1 MSAWLFVGSVFMIF
15 FAYFGYP
22 LSLKLMR
29 PRHAS
34 VRKMSILPSVTFII
48 AAYNE
53 EKRIRQKLEDT
64 LALDYPGEK
73 FQVIVASDGSTDG
86 TADIVGEFEGRGV
99 DFIQMAGRSGKEKA
113 QKAALGHARGD
124 IVIFSDVATALDPH
138 GVRVIVANF
147 ADPSVGCVS
156 SEDRLLTRDGKPCGE
171 GAYVRYEM
179 WVRRVESEVHSVV
192 GLSGSF
198 FAARKEVCRD
208 FSGEM
213 QSDFRMLLSAVE
225 MGYRGVSDPK
235 VLGYYKDIA
244 DPDKELERKVRT
256 VVRGLTVF
264 FESRRF
270 LNPFRFGLF
279 AYQLLGHKLCRW
291 LVPFFLVIAFGA
303 NLVLALS
310 SFFFC
315 LLFVCQAVFYGIA
328 AAEYVRKVPFAHSV
342 LRIPGYFVT
351 VNIAIALAWKLYWSG
366 HRIVMWTSSER

>member
-1 MSAWLFVGSVFMIF
+1 MSAWLFAGSVFMIF

-22 LSLKLMR
+22 LSLKLIR
-29 PRHAS
+29 PRHAP
-34 VRKMSILPSVTFII
+34 VQKMSILPSVTFII

-53 EKRIRQKLEDT
+53 EKRIGQKLEDT
-64 LALDYPGEK
+64 LALDYPQDS
-73 FQVIVASDGSTDG
+73 FQVVVASDGSTDG
-86 TADIVGEFEGRGV
+86 TADIVRTFEDRGV
-99 DFIQMAGRSGKEKA
+99 EFLEMPGRSGKERA
-113 QKAALGHARGD
+113 QKAALERARGE
-124 IVIFSDVATALDPH
+124 IVVFSDVATVLEPH
-138 GVRVIVANF
+138 GIRAIVANF

-156 SEDRLLTRDGKPCGE
+156 SEDRLLARDGKPCGE

-179 WVRRVESEVHSVV
+179 WVRRVESSVHSVV

-213 QSDFRMLLSAVE
+213 QSDFRMLLSAVAL
-225 MGYRGVSDPK
+225 GYRGVSDPK
-235 VLGYYKDIA
+235 VLGYYQDIA
-244 DPDKELERKVRT
+244 DPDKELSRKIRT

-264 FESRRF
+264 FENRRF
-270 LNPFRFGLF
+270 LNPFRYGLF
-279 AYQLLGHKLCRW
+279 SYQLLGHKLCRW
-291 LVPFFLVIAFGA
+291 LVPFFLVVAFGA

-315 LLFVCQAVFYGIA
+315 LLFVGQAAFYGIA
-328 AAEYVRKVPFAHSV
+328 AAEHVRKVPFGHSL